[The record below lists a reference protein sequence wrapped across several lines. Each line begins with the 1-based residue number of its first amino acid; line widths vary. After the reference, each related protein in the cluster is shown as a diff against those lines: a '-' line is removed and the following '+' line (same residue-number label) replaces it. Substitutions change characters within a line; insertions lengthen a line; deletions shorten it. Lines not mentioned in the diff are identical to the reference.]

1 MKAKQYAEA
10 LFLAARTKGDA
21 ELDSIASQFRLL
33 LEKKGHLALLPAI
46 VRELD
51 KLFAQRNSGA
61 EIVIRVAKLTDA
73 ETLRERIEAD
83 ILTLNATHLEKRI
96 LVDETLIGGYEVRAY
111 GQRIDRTYKRSL
123 LTLYTN
129 LITNNQ

>member
-10 LFLAARTKGDA
+10 LFLATRDKDEAM
-21 ELDSIASQFRLL
+21 LDRIATRFRSL
-33 LEKKGHLALLPAI
+33 LEEKGHLALLPAVI
-46 VRELD
+46 RELE
-51 KLFAQRNSGA
+51 KLFTQRNNAA
-61 EIVIRVAKLTDA
+61 ELVIRVANTSDA
-73 ETLRERIEAD
+73 ETLKEKIIAD
-83 ILTLNATHLEKRI
+83 IQSLGATALPTRV
-96 LVDETLIGGYEVRAY
+96 LVDETLIGGYEVRAN

>member
-10 LFLAARTKGDA
+10 LFLATRAKSDA
-21 ELDSIASQFRLL
+21 ELDRIATQFQTLL
-33 LEKKGHLALLPAI
+33 TKRGHLALLPAV

-51 KLFAQRNSGA
+51 KLFAQRNNAA
-61 EIVIRVAKLTDA
+61 EIVIRVANLGDA
-73 ETLRERIEAD
+73 ETQNDKIEAD
-83 ILTLNATHLEKRI
+83 IRTLNATPLPKRI
-96 LVDETLIGGYEVRAY
+96 LVDTTLIGGYEVRAQ
-111 GQRIDRTYKRSL
+111 GHRIDRTYKRSL

>member
-10 LFLAARTKGDA
+10 LFLATCTKSDV
-21 ELDSIASQFRLL
+21 ELDRIAAQFRSL
-33 LEKKGHLALLPAI
+33 LEKRGHLALLPAV
-46 VRELD
+46 VRELE
-51 KLFAQRNSGA
+51 KLFSQRNNVT
-61 EIVIRVAKLTDA
+61 ELVIRVAKLTDT
-73 ETLRERIEAD
+73 ESLRDTIEAD
-83 ILTLNATHLEKRI
+83 IRTLNATEFPRRI
-96 LVDETLIGGYEVRAY
+96 LVDETLIGGYETRAH